1 MASGS
6 DQVGLTQMAR
16 YFDSTTCIITTNI
29 YNLQRN
35 TRSLSTSIPSTM
47 GFFASRWIEKHGAAN
62 EKAALSPLPT
72 FTTTTS
78 GLAGPNTSSS
88 EGAGTVKAK
97 WVGLIA
103 IVIISQRQ
111 HQERVLD
118 VEAHPL
124 QRPSKAP

>member
-16 YFDSTTCIITTNI
+16 YFDSTTCIITTDI

-62 EKAALSPLPT
+62 EKAALSPT